1 MADQASLAPVVPA
14 HVQSARVVAVRHYT
28 ENLFSFA
35 CERPAAFRFRSGEFV
50 MIGLLAGVKPLL
62 RAYSIASPA
71 WSDTLEFYSI
81 KVPDG
86 PLTSRLQHINVGDEV
101 LIGRKPTG
109 TLVHDAL
116 APGRRL
122 VLLSSGT
129 GIAPFASLIRD
140 PETYERYDEVL
151 LTQTCRTGPELAY
164 GQAIVAET
172 ISDPLVGEEA
182 AAKLRFVT
190 SLTRDAHA
198 LEGRVTDLIRNNGLF
213 SHLKA
218 PALNPESDR
227 VMICGS
233 APMLHELKALLSERG
248 FVEGSNHEAGS
259 FVIER
264 AFAG

>member
-1 MADQASLAPVVPA
+1 MADQASLAPVLPA

-35 CERPAAFRFRSGEFV
+35 CERPSAFRFRSGEFV
-50 MIGLLAGVKPLL
+50 MIGLMAGAKPLL

-81 KVPDG
+81 KAPDG
-86 PLTSRLQHINVGDEV
+86 PLTSRLQHLKAGDEV

-140 PETYERYDEVL
+140 PETYERYRDVL
-151 LTQTCRTGPELAY
+151 LTQTCRTAPELAY
-164 GQAIVAET
+164 GAAIVAET
-172 ISDPLVGEEA
+172 RHDPLVGEEA
-182 AAKLRFVT
+182 TAKLRFVT
-190 SLTRDAHA
+190 SLTRAAHA
-198 LEGRVTDLIRNNGLF
+198 LEGRVTDLIRNGGLF
-213 SHLKA
+213 SHVNA
-218 PALNPESDR
+218 PALDPETDR

-233 APMLHELKALLSERG
+233 APMLHELKAVLSERG